1 MKWFIM
7 VIFKFLLL
15 FQLEDTNKKL
25 SESLNRLKQDAIP
38 NILEHFKSRTV
49 NKPGDNLTKVQLKR
63 LVEAL
68 DGELSEAIVTMNK
81 LVSRKED
88 NKKKETNEKHQKEID
103 ELNKKL
109 RIARDELSEFQKI
122 NFSEQ
127 EKLASEVKKLEQG
140 KK

>member
-1 MKWFIM
+1 MTT
-7 VIFKFLLL
+7 KFLLL

-63 LVEAL
+63 LVEEL
-68 DGELSEAIVTMNK
+68 DEELSEAIVTMNK

-88 NKKKETNEKHQKEID
+88 NEKHQKEID